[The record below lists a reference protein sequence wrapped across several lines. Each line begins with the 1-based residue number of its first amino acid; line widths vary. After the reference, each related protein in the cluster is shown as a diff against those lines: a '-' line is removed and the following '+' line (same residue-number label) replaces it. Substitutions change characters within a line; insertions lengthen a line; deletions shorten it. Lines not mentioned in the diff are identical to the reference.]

1 MMPKEVAMPRSNDT
15 VRHFVREVLGCGCP
29 DEVLQRITQG
39 QAELSAGLPHCERL
53 DVGGRLLVFVLAT
66 GDAAPR
72 PDELRG
78 LLEAGK
84 AERDRLGFNRFRL
97 AIASANPE
105 RLHATAEQALA
116 DVAAGDDKL
125 HVHVIEGSQA
135 ALIDPSFRR
144 D

>member
-1 MMPKEVAMPRSNDT
+1 MPRSADT

-29 DEVLQRITQG
+29 DEVLRRIARG
-39 QAELSAGLPHCERL
+39 HAELPGGLPHCGRL
-53 DVGGRLLVFVLAT
+53 DVGGRLLVFVLPVGAV
-66 GDAAPR
+66 DPR

-84 AERDRLGFNRFRL
+84 TERDRRGFNRFRL
-97 AIASANPE
+97 AIAAADPG
-105 RLHATAEQALA
+105 RLRVAAEQALA

-125 HVHVIEGSQA
+125 HVHVIEQSQV
-135 ALIDPSFRR
+135 ALVGPSFRP